1 MDFKFFIG
9 LCNNNNSK
17 FDFMK
22 IQDKL
27 NSLRPYVIGIRY
39 VQNLQIVDAVFK
51 DNWVITESEKV
62 KKEIVDASQNYH
74 MFYSEDLQVTI
85 DELLEHVEYII
96 DFNVER
102 EKKQELLKQKVK
114 ELQKIFKDN
123 PLSKLEKLKIGFSE
137 PELLDIDIDDD
148 VLSSGNGIE
157 AGNGIEVVNHTEEKK
172 TTNVKNVNGQK
183 VELPP
188 KEKKI
193 EVEEFKEPTN
203 IVCKCGPDD
212 ICPVCEEEK
221 IGSY

>member
-1 MDFKFFIG
+1 
-9 LCNNNNSK
+9 
-17 FDFMK
+17 MK

-27 NSLRPYVIGIRY
+27 TSLRPYVIGIRY

-51 DNWVITESEKV
+51 DGWVITESEKV
-62 KKEIVDASQNYH
+62 KKEIVDTSQKYH

-123 PLSKLEKLKIGFSE
+123 PLSKLEKLRIGFSE
-137 PELLDIDIDDD
+137 PALLDIDIDDD
-148 VLSSGNGIE
+148 ILKPDND
-157 AGNGIEVVNHTEEKK
+157 IEVPNHTEEKK
-172 TTNVKNVNGQK
+172 TTNIKNVNGQK

-188 KEKKI
+188 KEKKL

>member
-1 MDFKFFIG
+1 
-9 LCNNNNSK
+9 
-17 FDFMK
+17 MK

-27 NSLRPYVIGIRY
+27 TSLRPYVIGIRY

-51 DNWVITESEKV
+51 DGWVITESEKV

-123 PLSKLEKLKIGFSE
+123 PLSKLEKLRIGFSE

-148 VLSSGNGIE
+148 ILKPD
-157 AGNGIEVVNHTEEKK
+157 NGIEVVKHTEEKK
-172 TTNVKNVNGQK
+172 TTNIKNVNGQK

-188 KEKKI
+188 KEKKL

>member
-1 MDFKFFIG
+1 MDFKFFIS

-17 FDFMK
+17 FNFMK
-22 IQDKL
+22 IQEKL

-51 DNWVITESEKV
+51 DNWVISESKKV

-74 MFYSEDLQVTI
+74 MFYSEDLKVTI

-114 ELQKIFKDN
+114 ELQNIFKDN
-123 PLSKLEKLKIGFSE
+123 PLSKLEKLTIGFSE
-137 PELLDIDIDDD
+137 PELLDIDIEDNI
-148 VLSSGNGIE
+148 LQ
-157 AGNGIEVVNHTEEKK
+157 AGNGIEVVKHTEEKK
-172 TTNVKNVNGQK
+172 PFKFKNVNGQK

-188 KEKKI
+188 REKKL
-193 EVEEFKEPTN
+193 EVEEFKEPPN
-203 IVCKCGPDD
+203 IVCKCEPEDV
-212 ICPVCEEEK
+212 CPVCEEEK

>member
-1 MDFKFFIG
+1 
-9 LCNNNNSK
+9 
-17 FDFMK
+17 MK

-27 NSLRPYVIGIRY
+27 TSLRPYVIGIRY

-51 DNWVITESEKV
+51 DGWVITESEKV

-137 PELLDIDIDDD
+137 PELLDIDIDDN
-148 VLSSGNGIE
+148 VLNP
-157 AGNGIEVVNHTEEKK
+157 GNGIEVVNHTEEKK

>member
-1 MDFKFFIG
+1 
-9 LCNNNNSK
+9 
-17 FDFMK
+17 MK

-27 NSLRPYVIGIRY
+27 TSLRPYVIGIRY

-51 DNWVITESEKV
+51 DGWVITESEKV
-62 KKEIVDASQNYH
+62 KKEIVDTSQNYH

-123 PLSKLEKLKIGFSE
+123 PLSKLEKLRIGFSE
-137 PELLDIDIDDD
+137 PALLDIDIDDD
-148 VLSSGNGIE
+148 ILKPDND
-157 AGNGIEVVNHTEEKK
+157 IEVPNHTEEKK
-172 TTNVKNVNGQK
+172 TTNIKNVNGQK

-188 KEKKI
+188 KEKKL